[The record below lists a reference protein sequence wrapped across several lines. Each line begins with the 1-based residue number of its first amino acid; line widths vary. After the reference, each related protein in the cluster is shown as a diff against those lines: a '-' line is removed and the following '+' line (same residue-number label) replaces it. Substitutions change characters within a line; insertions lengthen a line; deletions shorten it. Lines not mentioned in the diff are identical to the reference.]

1 MASPPRQGTPEP
13 TWNPRWIVLGF
24 LTVAFAWGPIIAMSF
39 TTPPTPLLTAL
50 FAGGLLLFGWA
61 VLRVLIPATDPAGA
75 PGTAWRRSLILVAV
89 CLLLWAP
96 AFVWAEPGRLPWP
109 WLAGFAGGAVALA
122 GWRSGLLALAV
133 LGAAAALGGTLFTGS
148 PLPALLLALGCAAA
162 LWAMC
167 QALVWIHRL
176 WRAAHDGRQAQ
187 ADLAVAEE
195 RLRVGREL
203 HDVLGRRLAVI
214 ALRAELA
221 STLAATDPRRA
232 AAESDG
238 IRVLANGTL
247 REARRAILGD
257 TVTDLAAQLRSAEL
271 VLRSA
276 GVAADIA
283 VHPVAAE
290 LPDSHRGL
298 LASVIREATTNV
310 LRHSDARRVSI
321 AIRDAGP
328 LVALD
333 VENDGVRSSA
343 LAQGGG
349 TGLAAGGGTGLAVLA
364 ERCVT
369 TGAVLTSHRDDERF
383 RLRVELPH
391 GAGATA

>member
-1 MASPPRQGTPEP
+1 MVSRPDGREREQ

-24 LTVAFAWGPIIAMSF
+24 LTVTFAWGPIIAMSF
-39 TTPPTPLLTAL
+39 TAPPTPLLAAA
-50 FAGGLLLFGWA
+50 FAGGLLVFGWA
-61 VLRVLIPATDPAGA
+61 VLRVLVPAADASGVSEAG
-75 PGTAWRRSLILVAV
+75 RRSLILVAV
-89 CLLLWAP
+89 CLLLWTP

-109 WLAGFAGGAVALA
+109 WLAGFAGGAVALT
-122 GWRSGLLALAV
+122 GWRSGLFALAV
-133 LGAAAALGGTLFTGS
+133 LGAAAMLGGALFTGT

-221 STLAATDPRRA
+221 STLAATDPVRA

-238 IRVLANGTL
+238 IRALANGTL

-257 TVTDLAAQLRSAEL
+257 TVTDLTAQLRSAEL

-276 GVAADIA
+276 GVVTDVSVDPAAA
-283 VHPVAAE
+283 G
-290 LPDSHRGL
+290 LPDRHRAL
-298 LASVIREATTNV
+298 LAVVIREAITNV

-321 AIRDAGP
+321 LVRDVGAQ
-328 LVALD
+328 VTLD
-333 VENDGVRSSA
+333 VENDGLRSA
-343 LAQGGG
+343 APHDGGG
-349 TGLAAGGGTGLAVLA
+349 SGLAALA

-369 TGAVLTSHRDDERF
+369 AGATLTSGRNDERF
-383 RLRVELPH
+383 QVRVEVPH
-391 GAGATA
+391 GTVSGA